1 MSRTCRAGGGLI
13 GGLYFRYIE
22 KTCNEQENDSM
33 KVPDAE
39 IQDFQGAE
47 GEQAEADEAVT
58 NASVAAA
65 AMLDLTSAV

>member
-1 MSRTCRAGGGLI
+1 MI